1 MNKRIRKKRLKK
13 EQELF
18 KRIKEE
24 VDNCLKQYWT
34 KEKIIFMWGIS
45 DDKSYLELANRNPTD
60 IFVLHGMDIDKKDQ

>member
-34 KEKIIFMWGIS
+34 KEKIIFM
-45 DDKSYLELANRNPTD
+45 DNLRKKLEYKRKNTAKGRN
-60 IFVLHGMDIDKKDQ
+60 Q